1 MSPDSFWVDHI
12 HIKMYEIKSIILM
25 KSVWKMESTLIPNF
39 SLQFRV
45 VNDQGLVIKRRGAI
59 FRIPHLFINVYKI
72 IASYWITSRHCY
84 NKQRLHAKK
93 DVFTENHLSLML
105 YVRDIQRLM
114 RPFPNLLLWFC
125 FIQIL

>member
-1 MSPDSFWVDHI
+1 
-12 HIKMYEIKSIILM
+12 MYEIKSINLM
-25 KSVWKMESTLIPNF
+25 KSVLKMESTLIPNY

-59 FRIPHLFINVYKI
+59 FGIPHLFINVYKI

-93 DVFTENHLSLML
+93 DVFTENHLSSML
-105 YVRDIQRLM
+105 YVRDIQRLI
-114 RPFPNLLLWFC
+114 RRGYPTTYAPLP
-125 FIQIL
+125 